1 MATAEGFT
9 GHMRA
14 PLLRLS
20 LPVLVAAA
28 TIGAFL
34 VGGSSA
40 AVTCPSSVP
49 VLNENNCKGE
59 GSSDWMTGN
68 YDDNVAG
75 FATQTSF
82 NRGQNVPLKIAR
94 NATPG
99 STKVNIE
106 VFRLGYYGGE
116 GGRLV
121 HTANNISVANNLTCK
136 TAKPDP
142 VTGEYSCANWSVTY
156 TVPSSALTATGVY
169 VAKVTTVGTNPL
181 ENTIPFVVRDDNP
194 TVDSKILVVIPTADY
209 AAYNTW
215 GGKNLY
221 YDRVGGDTVQASGT
235 GRAVKVSFDRPMF
248 DGNEDRDRIFGPELE
263 TVYWLE
269 KQGYDVSY
277 SDDVAVSQNPASL
290 KDHDIVIVP
299 GHSEYWSEEEFKGF
313 LSAREAGVDIA
324 SFSAN
329 TAYWKVRY
337 ENGGRTLV
345 CYKTVQGD
353 GSGGSGA
360 ISDNDWG
367 PDGIKGTADD
377 ALGLDGIAGTA
388 DDKPQNSTTTWR
400 DNGAPA
406 GDPNAPSG
414 GRVGPDLPENTLW
427 GVMYFGDNAG
437 DSFPLSIPAGNANEE
452 FSSDRIWRNTG
463 ISENKTTSIGDELVG
478 WEWDSVPTQAQYLA
492 HQPAGVKKLTSTNA
506 DALGGGN
513 NSWIIDEG
521 RQRTNFPPAG
531 LDGTV
536 HAVKYKAPS
545 GALVF
550 ASGTMRWSRGLESES
565 DSRIEQATY
574 NILSDM
580 GAQPATPSGITL
592 DPGGSN
598 QVPNASFTLSPNPVG
613 YNTTVTFNGSASKD
627 TDGSIVKWEWDL
639 DGNGT
644 YEVSSTTSSSTTR
657 KYTADATID
666 VRLRVTDNKGAT
678 DVSVKTLTVIGN
690 QYPVPSLTANP
701 NPAIQGLPVS
711 LSAAGSSDPDGSVV
725 KYEWDRDG
733 NGTYETNTGSTSSTS
748 FTYSTP
754 GTVQVS
760 VRITDNGGKQATKTI
775 PVTISVAGVSS
786 YSDAVKD
793 TPGLIHYWRLGE
805 TSGTTFADSVG
816 SANAT
821 TKGGPTLGVPGGIAA
836 DPDSAARFDG
846 VDDTAQA
853 NVDLS
858 GLSTITVEFW
868 LYVDSYTNDDA
879 MTLEHTANF
888 NQNKGGFLIDPNAPQ
903 GGGKFGIGIG
913 TPDTR
918 NDAYFERPSAGQWH
932 HYAIVLDATAPAA
945 SEITP
950 YVDGKPVAYTKSA
963 TGTGS
968 GAFANA
974 ALNFMSRAGSAYF
987 ERGALD
993 DVAIYDRALT
1003 AAQILEHEES
1013 FGTNRRPVA
1022 SFTVSPSPALTGV
1035 PVTLN
1040 GASSSDPDGSI
1051 VKYEWDLDGNGTYE
1065 SSTGST
1071 ASTTKTFTAN
1081 GEYTLG
1087 LRVTDN
1093 LTGTDTTTR
1102 TIKVGP
1108 QPPSAS
1114 FTADPNPATVG
1125 SSVHYDASGSK
1136 DPDGSIVKYEWDLD
1150 GNGTY
1155 ETDTGS
1161 TAAADRVYG
1170 AAGTFDV
1177 GLRVTDNSGS
1187 TATKTLPVTVNSGGV
1202 SNYGDAVLETPGL
1215 VGYWRLGESSGPS
1228 IADSKGTATGT
1239 ASAGVGFGQPG
1250 AVGGDPNT
1258 AARFDGDDSAKAP
1271 LNLSGTSKATV
1282 EFWLKW
1288 DGYVDDDALALELT
1302 ENFNQ
1307 ENGGFVVDPD
1317 APQENG
1323 KFGVGIGEGISR
1335 NNVFFARPS
1344 AGVWHHYAFV
1354 FDTTAAAAQQIIPYV
1369 DGQPVSYTKTASGT
1383 GAGNF
1388 ANSMLNFMSRNG
1400 ERLFGRG
1407 TLDEVAIYNRAL
1419 SATEIAAHK
1428 AANGA
1433 NHKPAAALTITP
1445 NPVAIGGTATFNAS
1459 GSIDSDGT
1467 IVKYEWDLDGNG
1479 TYETSTGSTPTAS
1492 AQYSTEA
1499 QIPISVRVYD
1509 DKLAVDTETKT
1520 LKVGGPDPQPPVA
1533 SFSATPNPAITDLP
1547 VQFDGSAAK
1556 DSDGSIVKYEWDLDG
1571 NGTYETDTG
1580 ASATAQHSYSFAG
1593 LVQVHL
1599 RVTDNSGMTD
1609 VATVSLTV
1617 NASGVSNYGDT
1628 VLDTAGLVGY
1638 WRLGEN
1644 AGPSLADSKGTATGS
1659 ALNGTVFGSPGAL
1672 AGDPNTALSFDGTN
1686 DFGSV
1691 PVNLSGTSKATV
1703 EFWLKWNGYDN
1714 EDDLAMELTPNF
1726 NGNSGGFL
1734 VDPNSSQGSFGVGIG
1749 IAESRNNAF
1758 FARPSAGVWHH
1769 YALVFDTT
1777 APAAQQITP
1786 YVDGQPVSY
1795 SKTASGS
1802 GAGNF
1807 ANSTLYLMSRGGQ
1820 FLFGAGSLDE
1830 VAVYNRALSA
1840 AEIAEH
1846 QASHGLNRRPHAALS
1861 ASPNPV
1867 ETKTEVTFNASGS
1880 SDPDGSI
1887 VSYQWDLD
1895 GNGSFE
1901 TDTGTTPTVKSSY
1914 AQEGS
1919 VPVTVRVRD
1928 NEGATDT
1935 ETVALTVADKKE
1947 PPPTVSYSKAVAETP
1962 GLIHYW
1968 RLGETGGATLA
1979 DSAGS
1984 ATASLSGGPTLG
1996 LPGALGGNAGGFDG
2010 VDDAATA
2017 PVNLSGTTDLTVEFW
2032 LKWNAFADDDHLAM
2046 EMTENFNANPG
2057 GFLIDPNSS
2066 SEAFG
2071 VAIGESE
2078 SRNNAFFARPSAGVW
2093 HHYAFVFDTT
2103 APAAQQ
2109 ITPYVDGKPVAF
2121 SKGASGSGGGAFAN
2135 ANLYLMSRG
2144 AANLFG
2150 AGTLDEVAIY
2160 DQALSAAQIAAHFA
2174 ANAD

>member
-1 MATAEGFT
+1 
-9 GHMRA
+9 MRT

-20 LPVLVAAA
+20 LPVLAAVITVAV
-28 TIGAFL
+28 FL
-34 VGGSSA
+34 GGGSSA
-40 AVTCPSSVP
+40 AVSCPNANP

-59 GSSDWMTGN
+59 GSSDWLTGN

-82 NRGQNVPLKIAR
+82 NRGQSVPLKIAR
-94 NATPG
+94 NASPG

-116 GGRLV
+116 GARLV
-121 HTANNISVANNLTCK
+121 NTASNVTVPNNLTCK

-142 VTGEYSCANWSVTY
+142 VTGEYSCANWSVAY
-156 TVPSSALTATGVY
+156 TVPSSALAATGVY
-169 VAKVTTVGTNPL
+169 IAKLTTVGGTAL
-181 ENTIPFVVRDDNP
+181 ENTIPFVVRDDSA
-194 TVDSKILVVIPTADY
+194 TVKSKILVVLPTADY
-209 AAYNTW
+209 AAYNSW

-248 DGNEDRDRIFGPELE
+248 DGNEDRDRIFGPEME
-263 TVYWLE
+263 TIYWLE
-269 KQGYDVSY
+269 KEGYDVSY
-277 SDDVAVSQNPASL
+277 SDDVAVHQNPASL
-290 KDHDIVIVP
+290 KEHSIVIVP
-299 GHSEYWSEEEFKGF
+299 GHSEYWSEEELKGF
-313 LSAREAGVDIA
+313 KAARDAGVDIA

-329 TAYWKVRY
+329 TSYWKVRY
-337 ENGGRTLV
+337 ENGSRTLV

-367 PDGIKGTADD
+367 PDGVKGTADD

-388 DDKPQNSTTTWR
+388 DDQPQNSTTTWR
-400 DNGAPA
+400 DDGAPK
-406 GDPNAPSG
+406 GDPNAPPG
-414 GRVGPDLPENTLW
+414 GRVGPNVPENSLW
-427 GVMYFGDNAG
+427 GVMYFGDNAAQ
-437 DSFPLSIPAGNANEE
+437 SYPLSIPAGNANEE

-463 ISENKTTSIGDELVG
+463 ISENKTTTIGDEIVG
-478 WEWDSVPTQAQYLA
+478 WEWDSVPTQPQYLA
-492 HQPAGVKKLTSTNA
+492 QQPAGVKKLTSTNA
-506 DALGGGN
+506 DALGGSQ
-513 NSWIIDEG
+513 NSWLIDEG
-521 RQRTNFPPAG
+521 HQRTNFPPAG

-565 DSRIEQATY
+565 DPRIEQATY

-592 DPGGSN
+592 DPAGSN
-598 QVPNASFTLSPNPVG
+598 QLPNASFTLTPNPVG
-613 YNTTVTFNGSASKD
+613 FNTTVTFNGSASND
-627 TDGSIVKWEWDL
+627 PDGSIAKWEWDL

-657 KYTADATID
+657 KYTSDASID

-678 DVSVKTLTVIGN
+678 DVSIKTLTVIGN
-690 QYPVPSLTANP
+690 QFPVASLTASP
-701 NPAIQGLPVS
+701 NPVIQGLQVS
-711 LSAAGSSDPDGSVV
+711 LDASGSKDPDGSIV

-733 NGTYETNTGSTSSTS
+733 NGTYETNTGTTPTTST
-748 FTYSTP
+748 TYATP

-760 VRITDNGGKQATKTI
+760 VRVTDNGGKQATQTI
-775 PVTISVAGVSS
+775 PVTVSVAGVSS

-805 TSGTTFADSVG
+805 TSGTSFADSVG

-821 TKGGPTLGVPGGIAA
+821 TKGGPTLGVSGGIAA
-836 DPDSAARFDG
+836 DPDLAARFDG

-853 NVDLS
+853 PVDLS

-879 MTLEHTANF
+879 MTLEHTSNF

-950 YVDGKPVAYTKSA
+950 YVDGKAVAYTKSA

-974 ALNFMSRAGSAYF
+974 TLNFMSRAGSAYF

-1003 AAQILEHEES
+1003 AAQISEHQAS

-1022 SFTVSPSPALTGV
+1022 SFTPTPSPVLTGV

-1040 GASSSDPDGSI
+1040 GAGSSDPDGSI

-1065 SSTGST
+1065 TNTGSS
-1071 ASTTKTFTAN
+1071 ATTSKTFSAN

-1102 TIKVGP
+1102 AIKVGP

-1114 FTADPNPATVG
+1114 FTATPNPATVG
-1125 SSVHYDASGSK
+1125 GSIHYDASGSK
-1136 DPDGSIVKYEWDLD
+1136 DPDGTVVKYEWDLD
-1150 GNGTY
+1150 GNGSF
-1155 ETDTGS
+1155 ETDTGA
-1161 TAAADRVYG
+1161 TASADRVYS

-1177 GLRVTDNSGS
+1177 GLRVTDNSGTS
-1187 TATKTLPVTVNSGGV
+1187 ATKTLPVTVNSGGV
-1202 SNYGDAVLETPGL
+1202 SNYGDAVLETSGL

-1239 ASAGVGFGQPG
+1239 ASAGVGFGQAG

-1258 AARFDGDDSAKAP
+1258 AARFDGDDYAKAP

-1307 ENGGFVVDPD
+1307 NSGGFIVDPN

-1323 KFGVGIGEGISR
+1323 KFGVGIGEGASR

-1344 AGVWHHYAFV
+1344 AGAWHHYAFV
-1354 FDTTAAAAQQIIPYV
+1354 LDTTAAPAQQIIPYV
-1369 DGQPVSYTKTASGT
+1369 DGQAVSYTKTASGT
-1383 GAGNF
+1383 GGGNF
-1388 ANSMLNFMSRNG
+1388 ANSVLNFMSRNG
-1400 ERLFGRG
+1400 QGLFGRG

-1419 SATEIAAHK
+1419 SANEIAAHK

-1433 NHKPAAALTITP
+1433 NHKPTAALTITP
-1445 NPVAIGGTATFNAS
+1445 NPVAIGGNATFDAS
-1459 GSIDSDGT
+1459 GSTDSDGT
-1467 IVKYEWDLDGNG
+1467 ISKYEWDLDGNG
-1479 TYETSTGSTPTAS
+1479 TYETNTGSTPTAS
-1492 AQYSTEA
+1492 AKYTTEA

-1533 SFSATPNPAITDLP
+1533 AFSATPNPAITDLP
-1547 VQFDGSAAK
+1547 VQFDAAAAK
-1556 DSDGSIVKYEWDLDG
+1556 DTDGTIVKYEWDLDG
-1571 NGTYETDTG
+1571 NGTYETNTG
-1580 ASATAQHSYSFAG
+1580 STATTQHNYSFAG
-1593 LVQVHL
+1593 TVQTRL
-1599 RVTDNSGMTD
+1599 RVTDDSGMTD
-1609 VATVSLTV
+1609 TATVPLTI
-1617 NASGVSNYGDT
+1617 NSSGASNYGDA
-1628 VLDTAGLVGY
+1628 VLDTPGLVGY
-1638 WRLGEN
+1638 WRLGEST
-1644 AGPSLADSKGTATGS
+1644 GPSLADSKGSATGTAS
-1659 ALNGTVFGSPGAL
+1659 GGAIFGLPGGVL
-1672 AGDPNTALSFDGTN
+1672 GDPNTAIGFDGKD
-1686 DFGSV
+1686 DFASV
-1691 PVNLSGTSKATV
+1691 PLNLSGSNKATV
-1703 EFWLKWNGYDN
+1703 EFWLNWSAYETD
-1714 EDDLAMELTPNF
+1714 DDLAMELTPNF
-1726 NGNSGGFL
+1726 NQNSGGFI
-1734 VDPNSSQGSFGVGIG
+1734 VDPNSSQGNFGVGIG
-1749 IAESRNNAF
+1749 VADSRNNAF
-1758 FARPSAGVWHH
+1758 FARPSAGQWHH
-1769 YALVFDTT
+1769 YALVLDTT

-1786 YVDGQPVSY
+1786 YVDGQPVAY
-1795 SKTASGS
+1795 TKTADGT

-1807 ANSTLYLMSRGGQ
+1807 ANSTLFLMSRGGQ
-1820 FLFGAGSLDE
+1820 SLFGAGTVDE
-1830 VAVYNRALSA
+1830 VAVYNRALSP

-1846 QASHGLNRRPHAALS
+1846 KASHGVNRRPHAVLS
-1861 ASPNPV
+1861 ATPNPV
-1867 ETKTEVTFNASGS
+1867 ETGTQVSFDASGS
-1880 SDPDGSI
+1880 TDPDGSI

-1901 TDTGTTPTVKSSY
+1901 TDTGNVATAKATYS
-1914 AQEGS
+1914 QEGK
-1919 VPVTVRVRD
+1919 VTVTVRARD
-1928 NEGATDT
+1928 NEAATDT
-1935 ETVALTVADKKE
+1935 ETVVLTVANKE
-1947 PPPTVSYSKAVAETP
+1947 EPPPPPPTVSYSKAVSETP

-1968 RLGETGGATLA
+1968 RLGDSGGATLA

-1984 ATASLSGGPTLG
+1984 APATLLGGPTLG
-1996 LPGALGGNAGGFDG
+1996 STGPLGGTAVGFDG
-2010 VDDAATA
+2010 VDDAAA
-2017 PVNLSGTTDLTVEFW
+2017 AAVNLSATTDLTVEFW
-2032 LKWNAFADDDHLAM
+2032 LKWNGYADDDRLAM
-2046 EMTENFNANPG
+2046 ELTENFNANSG

-2066 SEAFG
+2066 QEEFG
-2071 VAIGESE
+2071 VAIGEGE
-2078 SRNNAFFARPSAGVW
+2078 SRNNAFFARPSAGAW
-2093 HHYAFVFDTT
+2093 HHYAFVLDTA

-2109 ITPYVDGKPVAF
+2109 IVPYVDGKPATF
-2121 SKGASGSGGGAFAN
+2121 SKGASGSGAGAFAN
-2135 ANLYLMSRG
+2135 STLYLMSRAG
-2144 AANLFG
+2144 ANLFG

-2160 DQALSAAQIAAHFA
+2160 DQALSASQIAAHFA